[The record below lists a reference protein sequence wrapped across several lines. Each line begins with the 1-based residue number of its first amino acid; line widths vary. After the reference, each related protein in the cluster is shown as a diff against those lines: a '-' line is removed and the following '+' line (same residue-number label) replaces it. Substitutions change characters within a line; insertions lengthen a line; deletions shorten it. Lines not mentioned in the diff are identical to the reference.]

1 MMSKLRDLD
10 KFDSVLDEHFSDDRS
25 VKIGSTLTGIT
36 RSVETRSKI
45 SAGHKGKPKSPD
57 AIAKGIQTRKDNGY
71 TVSDETRAKLSEAGQ
86 GREVSDETRAKIGAK
101 NKGRKLPPKSK
112 ETRAKLSQ
120 SLQGREGYWAGKQQS
135 AESCAKRSE
144 SLKGR
149 TLSKEHSSKISASKK
164 GKPCTNDK
172 RKPIVVPFGVFR
184 SRKEAVEAGTALDI
198 INVAKKIDANLKKD
212 PASYYYISKEEYI
225 MLTGK
230 EL

>member
-1 MMSKLRDLD
+1 MSKFRNLD
-10 KFDSVLDEHFSDDRS
+10 AFDRVLDEHFSDDRS
-25 VKIGSTLTGIT
+25 VKISSTLTGIT
-36 RSVETRSKI
+36 RSVETRAKI
-45 SAGHKGKPKSPD
+45 GLGHKGKPKS
-57 AIAKGIQTRKDNGY
+57 AEHVAKIIQSKAESDY
-71 TVSDETRAKLSEAGQ
+71 SISDETRAKLSEAGQ

-101 NKGRKLPPKSK
+101 NKGRKLPPKSD

-120 SLQGREGYWAGKQQS
+120 SLQGREGYWTGKQQS

-144 SLKGR
+144 SLKGKAK
-149 TLSKEHSSKISASKK
+149 SMDHAMKISAAKK

-184 SRKEAVEAGTALDI
+184 SRKEAVEAGITLDI
-198 INVAKKIDANLKKD
+198 SNVARKIDANLKKD
-212 PASYYYISKEEYI
+212 PANYYYISKEEYI